1 EQYGPVIT
9 LTTGE
14 GIHVIIGR
22 HQVCV
27 MSSSRMPDR
36 PYSIASNEIL
46 SRGMKFMQMST
57 CDLFRMYRKAAH
69 SELQMKAMLIYDN
82 DQTQYAHNIV
92 FDILKQPASHQGHI
106 NRFSATMTL
115 RVIYGKTTPTYL
127 NDSCILHLQR
137 MVPIVQSA
145 LMPGA
150 YKVVLKYVPGYT
162 WELDRWAN
170 LEHEQFINNV
180 RQTKKGLDDHTKP
193 HSVAGALLAKPAMGM
208 SEDEMVYFCGSLVGA
223 SYDTLVS
230 PRSSW
235 LPPTFREIVQTEID
249 SVVGRENMITIVV
262 APSFENWCTLT
273 KLHAFILESLRWR
286 PINPLSVPHRAT
298 KDVIW
303 NGYCIPANAIVSDA
317 FQEIPDPETFDINHW
332 IDLDGSPSDL
342 KAYFFGFGRR
352 ICPGLN
358 LANCAMFL
366 SVAPAVWSFTIKE
379 DFSNRYNAF
388 ELPAAIVSPYK
399 PYSMLYQP
407 GTHVGGMS

>member
-1 EQYGPVIT
+1 MSREWGFPLGPQTVATKATLTSPTGTNRFSTQASRSSPQQIQQWIEQYGPVIT

-22 HQVCV
+22 HQ
-27 MSSSRMPDR
+27 
-36 PYSIASNEIL
+36 IL

-223 SYDTLVS
+223 SYDTTQVS
-230 PRSSW
+230 ISTI
-235 LPPTFREIVQTEID
+235 LMAAADIQEIVQTEID
-249 SVVGRENMITIVV
+249 SVVGRETFACIHLRIT
-262 APSFENWCTLT
+262 ALETTHWASLT
-273 KLHAFILESLRWR
+273 V
-286 PINPLSVPHRAT
+286 LS
-298 KDVIW
+298 
-303 NGYCIPANAIVSDA
+303 GCISRDPEV
-317 FQEIPDPETFDINHW
+317 FPDPETFDINHW
-332 IDLDGSPSDL
+332 IDQDGILNDLFRLWAEDMTRAQPS
-342 KAYFFGFGRR
+342 
-352 ICPGLN
+352 
-358 LANCAMFL
+358 
-366 SVAPAVWSFTIKE
+366 
-379 DFSNRYNAF
+379 
-388 ELPAAIVSPYK
+388 
-399 PYSMLYQP
+399 
-407 GTHVGGMS
+407 